1 MGCLTTGAG
10 YEDFALILRVK
21 IDEHL
26 SGHKARL
33 HAVSTGQSGFLITCK
48 DALNRTMLNIVA
60 CQDSQ
65 LDGAAYTVV
74 STQCSAFCLKP
85 FSVYVSLDGVFV
97 EIEINIYQFIAN
109 HVHVALQ
116 DDGFSMLVAW
126 SGSFTDEHITGFIY
140 QRFELMSLS
149 ERFQKLNH
157 VLLVLGRTRYFVDF
171 CELLEHESR
180 LQFTF
185 IHLFSIIL
193 F

>member
-1 MGCLTTGAG
+1 M
-10 YEDFALILRVK
+10 
-21 IDEHL
+21 
-26 SGHKARL
+26 
-33 HAVSTGQSGFLITCK
+33 STGQSGFFITCK
-48 DALNRTMLNIVA
+48 DALDRTMLNIVA

-74 STQCSAFCLKP
+74 STQCGSLSLEP

-97 EIEINIYQFIAN
+97 EVEIHIHQLITN

-116 DDGFSMLVAW
+116 DDGFSVLVAW
-126 SGSFTDEHITGFIY
+126 GGCFSDEHITGFIY
-140 QRFELMSLS
+140 QRFKLMSFT

>member
-1 MGCLTTGAG
+1 M
-10 YEDFALILRVK
+10 
-21 IDEHL
+21 
-26 SGHKARL
+26 
-33 HAVSTGQSGFLITCK
+33 STGQSGFFITCK
-48 DALNRTMLNIVA
+48 DALDRTMLNIVA

-65 LDGAAYTVV
+65 LDGAAYAVV

-85 FSVYVSLDGVFV
+85 FSINVSLNSIFV
-97 EIEINIYQFIAN
+97 EIEINIYQFITN

-116 DDGFSMLVAW
+116 DDGFSVLVAW
-126 SGSFTDEHITGFIY
+126 SGGFADEHITGFIY
-140 QRFELMSLS
+140 QRFELMSFT

>member
-1 MGCLTTGAG
+1 M
-10 YEDFALILRVK
+10 
-21 IDEHL
+21 
-26 SGHKARL
+26 
-33 HAVSTGQSGFLITCK
+33 STGQSGFLITCK
-48 DALNRTMLNIVA
+48 DALDRTMFNIVA

-65 LDGAAYTVV
+65 LDGAAYAVI
-74 STQCSAFCLKP
+74 STQCGSLSLEP
-85 FSVYVSLDGVFV
+85 FSIYVSLDGIFV
-97 EIEINIYQFIAN
+97 EVEIHIHQFITN
-109 HVHVALQ
+109 HIHVALQ
-116 DDGFSMLVAW
+116 DDGFSVLVAW
-126 SGSFTDEHITGFIY
+126 SSCFADEHITGFIY
-140 QRFELMSLS
+140 QRFELMSLT

>member
-1 MGCLTTGAG
+1 
-10 YEDFALILRVK
+10 
-21 IDEHL
+21 
-26 SGHKARL
+26 
-33 HAVSTGQSGFLITCK
+33 
-48 DALNRTMLNIVA
+48 MLNIVA

-65 LDGAAYTVV
+65 LDGAAYAVV
-74 STQCSAFCLKP
+74 STQCGSLSLEP
-85 FSVYVSLDGVFV
+85 FSIYVSLDGVFV
-97 EIEINIYQFIAN
+97 EIEINIHQLITN

-116 DDGFSMLVAW
+116 DDGFSVLVAW
-126 SGSFTDEHITGFIY
+126 SGCFADEHITCFIY
-140 QRFELMSLS
+140 QRFELVSLT

>member
-1 MGCLTTGAG
+1 
-10 YEDFALILRVK
+10 
-21 IDEHL
+21 
-26 SGHKARL
+26 
-33 HAVSTGQSGFLITCK
+33 
-48 DALNRTMLNIVA
+48 MLNIVA

-74 STQCSAFCLKP
+74 STEGSAFCLKP

-140 QRFELMSLS
+140 QRFKLMSLS